1 MTCSTCTCT
10 SMYVQIILIFS
21 IYSCTISHTT
31 ISIHS
36 FKATDQL
43 KVIFDEEG
51 WYLDTVTLKSGLEEF
66 PYEEVFGAVSN
77 YLRRLYTVYIS
88 SSQSECHK

>member
-1 MTCSTCTCT
+1 MH
-10 SMYVQIILIFS
+10 YLPYNF
-21 IYSCTISHTT
+21 

-66 PYEEVFGAVSN
+66 PYEEVFSAVSN
-77 YLRRLYTVYIS
+77 YLRRLYIY
-88 SSQSECHK
+88 SSQSEYHK